1 MDGAP
6 KLTEPGVRSFVG
18 KSLRDYHKYRDG
30 FTSMLFNI
38 AMLAGFVVTVAGI
51 LYWRYKGRI
60 TPQEQALKK
69 PREERVYLHEAP
81 DARHDEGACEAWYD
95 YEPSDVE

>member
-30 FTSMLFNI
+30 FTSMLFNVV
-38 AMLAGFVVTVAGI
+38 MLACFVTAVSGV

-60 TPQEQALKK
+60 TPQEQVLRSREKK
-69 PREERVYLHEAP
+69 EYIFTKLQTLAAMKQRVRSGMITNLP
-81 DARHDEGACEAWYD
+81 T
-95 YEPSDVE
+95 